1 MPTLYPTLLSLLL
14 QPGVEGPAPMPVLD
28 DERPVHSDRHASM
41 REQTAAGWSAERRR
55 LQIRTGLSG
64 AFAGVMLL
72 TGTLLMTVPDGC
84 TNINCELNYGRFF
97 TGLALIPL
105 AAIPISTGIVYGV
118 RLHRHNRQR
127 PAAILAPRAGGFA
140 LHF

>member
-1 MPTLYPTLLSLLL
+1 MPTLLPTLLSLLL
-14 QPGVEGPAPMPVLD
+14 QPGVEGPTPPPALD
-28 DERPVHSDRHASM
+28 NERPVRSDRQPSM
-41 REQTAAGWSAERRR
+41 REQNAASWSAERRR

-64 AFAGVMLL
+64 AFAGAMLL

-84 TNINCELNYGRFF
+84 HNVNCELNYGRVF

-118 RLHRHNRQR
+118 RLHRHDRQR
-127 PAAILAPRAGGFA
+127 PVALLAPRAGGFA